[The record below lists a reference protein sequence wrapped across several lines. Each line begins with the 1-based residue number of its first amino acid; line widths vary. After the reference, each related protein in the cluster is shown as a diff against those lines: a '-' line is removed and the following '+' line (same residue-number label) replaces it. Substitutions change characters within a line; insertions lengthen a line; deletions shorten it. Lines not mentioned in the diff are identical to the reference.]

1 MCDAMREREIVIT
14 CNILGEFLVTRGY
27 FIEMVN
33 ELRGEYEQ
41 WEYAVLSCSR
51 GITQR
56 SED

>member
-1 MCDAMREREIVIT
+1 MREREIVIT